1 MKIKRIISRNVL
13 NGNPADLTVTVK
25 TNSDDVF
32 DEIVKEIKGV
42 IRREDY
48 KNKQVGKSRL
58 EYEIK
63 RL

>member
-32 DEIVKEIKGV
+32 DEIVKEIKSV